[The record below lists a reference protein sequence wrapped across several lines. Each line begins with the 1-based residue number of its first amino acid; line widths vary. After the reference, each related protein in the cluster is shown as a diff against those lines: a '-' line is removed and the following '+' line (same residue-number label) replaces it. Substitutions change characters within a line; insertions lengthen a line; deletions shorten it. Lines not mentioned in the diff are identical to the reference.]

1 MATRTTLTPIPPVAI
16 ILEMR
21 WPIVVV
27 ALLVTASSARADKAP
42 NELPKD
48 RVGFDAMFV
57 LPVDTYGDD
66 ADGGI
71 GGLVRYERRMGSKL
85 YLNARGGPLFHA
97 ASVDGQ
103 GLFMLLALV
112 GMRYNL
118 DPDQA
123 SGTFFSMAIGMNYV
137 RISAEGMGVKASDA
151 EPELTLDIGGG
162 FQVSRVQ
169 VRGSIFYTPH
179 VGASFGGD
187 SVSYLGM
194 AVTIGYDFVVR

>member
-1 MATRTTLTPIPPVAI
+1 
-16 ILEMR
+16 MR
-21 WPIVVV
+21 VWPIVIALSV
-27 ALLVTASSARADKAP
+27 AGSARAEPPKKD
-42 NELPKD
+42 LPKD
-48 RVGFDAMFV
+48 RVGFDGLFV
-57 LPVDTYGDD
+57 LPVDSYGDD

-85 YLNARGGPLFHA
+85 YLTARGGPLFHA
-97 ASVDGQ
+97 AAVDGHS
-103 GLFMLLALV
+103 LFMLIALA

-118 DPDQA
+118 DPDQE
-123 SGTFFSMAIGMNYV
+123 SGTFFSMAVGMNYV
-137 RISAEGMGVKASDA
+137 RIKAEGMGVEASDA